1 MRCTQGTCSR
11 FSQSCG
17 NCKGTRPLTCAHTH
31 ADRHARRP
39 LFSPCCHVLKCPQE
53 TLNTSLRDSVVPD
66 IDLTPCGWPE
76 LGLTASHVTFCLWFH
91 IIFQPGERG
100 REGDR
105 QRWGGGILEKH
116 SVLIFQNVEGE
127 WCLCC
132 ARGQIFFFSPHSSW
146 PDVHI
151 QPLHTFLWVIT

>member
-11 FSQSCG
+11 FL
-17 NCKGTRPLTCAHTH
+17 NLAGTVKAHAHSHAHT
-31 ADRHARRP
+31 HARRP
-39 LFSPCCHVLKCPQE
+39 LFLPCCHVLKCPQE
-53 TLNTSLRDSVVPD
+53 TLNTSLSDSVVPD

-100 REGDR
+100 REGERETDR
-105 QRWGGGILEKH
+105 DGGGGGILEKH

-132 ARGQIFFFSPHSSW
+132 ARGQILLFFSPTPH
-146 PDVHI
+146 DLTCV